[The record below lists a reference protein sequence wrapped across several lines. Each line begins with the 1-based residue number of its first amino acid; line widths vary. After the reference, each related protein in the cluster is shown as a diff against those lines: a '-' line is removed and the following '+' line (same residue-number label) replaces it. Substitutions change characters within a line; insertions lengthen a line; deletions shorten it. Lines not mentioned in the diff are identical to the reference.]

1 MFLDTANTDEIKKA
15 LKTGV
20 FKGVTTNPTILLN
33 ERIPREKKIREIL
46 DTGAPFVYVQTIG
59 ETAEERL
66 ADGEAILGLDSEDRI
81 GLKIPIDLIG
91 LEVVRKIREKHPD
104 CKILG
109 TAVYSADQGIFA
121 ALAGCDC
128 IAPYINRMS
137 NNDLDPYKA
146 VSMIRDFI
154 DERRLDCE
162 ILGASFKN
170 TNQVIQTLA
179 SGAHSVT
186 IPYNIFEKMM
196 NKELAVSAI
205 ETFNRHGEIL
215 NEKY

>member
-1 MFLDTANTDEIKKA
+1 MFLDTANIEEIRKA
-15 LKTGV
+15 MKTGV

-33 ERIPREKKIREIL
+33 ERTPRAEKVREIL
-46 DTGAPFVYVQTIG
+46 EMGVRFIYVQAIG
-59 ETAEERL
+59 ETVEERL
-66 ADGEAILGLDSEDRI
+66 EDCETILSLDNAGRV
-81 GLKIPIDLIG
+81 GLKIPMDIAG
-91 LEVVRKIREKHPD
+91 LEVVKQIREKYPD
-104 CKILG
+104 CRILG

-121 ALAGCDC
+121 ALAGCDS

-146 VSMIRDFI
+146 VSIIRDFI
-154 DERRLDCE
+154 DEHQLDCE

-179 SGAHSVT
+179 CGAHSVT

-205 ETFNRHGEIL
+205 ETFNRHGEMRK
-215 NEKY
+215 EKY

>member
-1 MFLDTANTDEIKKA
+1 MFLDTANIKEIKDATKM
-15 LKTGV
+15 GV
-20 FKGVTTNPTILLN
+20 FRGVTTNPTILLKEN
-33 ERIPREKKIREIL
+33 TPRVKKIKEIL
-46 DTGAPFVYVQTIG
+46 DLSVGLVYVQCIG
-59 ETAEERL
+59 KTVEERL
-66 ADGEAILGLDSEDRI
+66 KDCEDILSLDSETRI
-81 GLKIPIDLIG
+81 GLKVPMDITG
-91 LEVVRKIREKHPD
+91 LEVVKLLKQKNPD
-104 CKILG
+104 HRILG
-109 TAVYSADQGIFA
+109 TAIYSADQGIFA
-121 ALAGCDC
+121 ALAGCNS

-146 VSMIRDFI
+146 VSIIRDFI
-154 DERRLDCE
+154 DERQLNCE

-205 ETFNRHGEIL
+205 ETFNRHGEML
-215 NEKY
+215 KEKY

>member
-1 MFLDTANTDEIKKA
+1 MFLDTANIEEIKKA
-15 LKTGV
+15 MKTGV

-33 ERIPREKKIREIL
+33 ERTPRAEKVHEIL
-46 DTGAPFVYVQTIG
+46 EMGVRFIYVQATG
-59 ETAEERL
+59 ETVEERL
-66 ADGEAILGLDSEDRI
+66 EDCETILSLDNAGRV
-81 GLKIPIDLIG
+81 GLKIPMDIAG
-91 LEVVRKIREKHPD
+91 LEVVKQIREKYPD
-104 CKILG
+104 CRILG

-121 ALAGCDC
+121 ALAGCDS

-146 VSMIRDFI
+146 VSIIRDFI
-154 DERRLDCE
+154 DEHQLDCE

-179 SGAHSVT
+179 CGAHSVT

-205 ETFNRHGEIL
+205 ETFNRHGEML
-215 NEKY
+215 REKY

>member
-1 MFLDTANTDEIKKA
+1 MFLDTANIEEIKKA
-15 LKTGV
+15 MRTGV

-33 ERIPREKKIREIL
+33 ERIPREEKVAEIL
-46 DTGAPFVYVQTIG
+46 EAGVPFVYVQTIG
-59 ETAEERL
+59 ETVEERL
-66 ADGEAILGLDSEDRI
+66 EDCEAILALDSKNHI
-81 GLKIPIDLIG
+81 GLKIPMDIAG
-91 LEVVRKIREKHPD
+91 LEVVKQIRGKHLN

-121 ALAGCDC
+121 ALAGCNC

-146 VSMIRDFI
+146 VAIIRDFI
-154 DERRLDCE
+154 DDRQLSCE

-205 ETFNRHGEIL
+205 ETFNKHGEML
-215 NEKY
+215 REKY

>member
-1 MFLDTANTDEIKKA
+1 MFLDTANIEEIRKA
-15 LKTGV
+15 MRTGV

-33 ERIPREKKIREIL
+33 ERTPRAEKVHEIL
-46 DTGAPFVYVQTIG
+46 EMGVRFIYVQAIG
-59 ETAEERL
+59 ETVEERL
-66 ADGEAILGLDSEDRI
+66 EDCETILSLDNAGRV
-81 GLKIPIDLIG
+81 GLKIPMDIAG
-91 LEVVRKIREKHPD
+91 LEVVKQIREKYPD
-104 CKILG
+104 CRILG

-121 ALAGCDC
+121 ALAGCDS

-146 VSMIRDFI
+146 VSIIRDFI
-154 DERRLDCE
+154 DEHQLDCE

-179 SGAHSVT
+179 CGAHSVT

-205 ETFNRHGEIL
+205 ETFNRHGEML
-215 NEKY
+215 REKY